1 MSALTIKKKYTLSPG
16 VFLMGTTVYLEW
28 LLHFWV
34 TETFQWG
41 RFAALTAFALGF
53 GGLLAF
59 LVSWIPGAAAGKR
72 TAVAVSAALGA
83 VWLLEYFLSDAYQ
96 VFMPPVT
103 VFNGAGGVARDYLG
117 LVLSLLARN
126 IWRLALVML
135 PALAY
140 GLLGRGK
147 KTGLPGR
154 GLFAA
159 VAVAGYLLGL
169 GAAFGLTRD
178 YGCFQGAYT
187 FDSTV
192 RCYGLQ
198 MGFVLEARY
207 GSGSVQEPEFAE
219 PLPVP
224 TTQPAR
230 LETGETEPEQTEP
243 VYPEQVIA
251 GLDFGELAE
260 TEKNSAIASIHTY
273 VDSLTPARQNAYTGL
288 FAGKNLILITAEA
301 LTREVIDPELTPTLY
316 RLATQGVQFTDYYQP
331 GWGAS
336 TISGEFSNL
345 IGLVPTNG
353 GGCMKEVKQQNFFL
367 TMGHQLQKLGY
378 WSAAYHNN
386 DKGFY
391 DRDETHTLLGY
402 DRFIALYGGLE
413 NVQAVWPESDLEMMV
428 ETVPQY
434 LNQEHFSVYY
444 MTVSGHSVYSRSA
457 NAMATKNYDQV
468 ADLPYSEPVKC
479 YLAANLEL
487 EAALTYLVE
496 QLEAAGIADDTVIV
510 ISPDH
515 FPYGL
520 EESSTWGNGVN
531 HLAELY
537 GVEDYNHIVRDHS
550 TLILWSGCLEGQNI
564 TVDEPTYSLDILP
577 TLLNLFG
584 LEYDSRLLVGR
595 DVFSEEMPLVLWPDF
610 SWKTQRGSYDAQA
623 GTFESSDGQ
632 PEDPEYL
639 DYIRTLVMNK
649 ISYCRYVLDRDYFN
663 YVAAAL
669 EPVTP

>member
-1 MSALTIKKKYTLSPG
+1 MSVLKFEKKYTLSPG

-41 RFAALTAFALGF
+41 RFAALTAFALGL
-53 GGLLAF
+53 GGVLAF
-59 LVSWIPGAAAGKR
+59 LVSWIPGPAAGKR
-72 TAVAVSAALGA
+72 TAVGISAVLGA
-83 VWLLEYFLSDAYQ
+83 IWLLEYFLTDAYQ
-96 VFMPPVT
+96 TFMPPVT
-103 VFNGAGGVARDYLG
+103 IFNGAGGVARDYLG
-117 LVLSLLARN
+117 LVLSLLVRN
-126 IWRLALVML
+126 LWRLALVML
-135 PALAY
+135 PALGY

-147 KTGLPGR
+147 RTGLPGR
-154 GLFAA
+154 GGFAA
-159 VAVAGYLLGL
+159 AAVVCYLLGF

-187 FDSTV
+187 FDNAV
-192 RCYGLQ
+192 RCYGLH
-198 MGFVLEARY
+198 MGLVLEARY
-207 GSGSVQEPEFAE
+207 GSGSSQEPEFIQ
-219 PLPVP
+219 PLPAP
-224 TTQPAR
+224 SQPVEAESE
-230 LETGETEPEQTEP
+230 ETEQTEP
-243 VYPEQVIA
+243 VYPEQVME
-251 GLDFGELAE
+251 GLDFGELAQSE
-260 TEKNSAIASIHTY
+260 TNGNIAAIHQY
-273 VDSLTPARQNAYTGL
+273 VDSLTPARQNAFTGML
-288 FAGKNLILITAEA
+288 AGKNLILITAEA

-336 TISGEFSNL
+336 TIAGEFSNL

-444 MTVSGHSVYSRSA
+444 MTVSGHSVYSLSS
-457 NAMATKNYDQV
+457 NAMAKKNYDLV

-550 TLILWSGCLEGQNI
+550 VLILWSGCLEGQNI
-564 TVDEPTYSLDILP
+564 TVDEPAYSLDILP

-610 SWKTQRGSYDAQA
+610 SWKTLRGTYDART
-623 GTFESSDGQ
+623 GTFVSSDGQ

-639 DYIRTLVMNK
+639 NYIRTLVMNK
-649 ISYCRYVLDRDYFN
+649 YNYSRYVLDRDYFN

-669 EPVTP
+669 EPETP